1 MAGTSHNPLRPSR
14 PLRQS
19 TVYLLFLLVL
29 AVLVFA
35 ITQVSSSPVTGS
47 TAVDVFN
54 SFIGIMLQGIAF
66 LIVGVLLSSAV
77 RIFIP
82 VSFFERVFGAH
93 ADNSRRSVRYVLRLV
108 SGMCAAVL
116 CGLLLPVCDCAVI
129 PLFASLVRKRVPLP
143 AAVTFLLCAPVAN
156 PIVVW
161 STYYSFNGSWAAVL
175 QRSGYGILVSVVVGM
190 LFALFPVKYDIFKK
204 PDSHDSVNS
213 ADADNIQG
221 PSTGHHHKKVPEKA
235 TCAQMLTI
243 YLEDARDEFF
253 SVGGYLLIGALIAS
267 ALGASALTAV
277 LKSWPHGS
285 GTLPAGLVL
294 LAVMMLAGFVMSVCS
309 SSDAVIGRSFSTY
322 IPFDSVL
329 GFLVFG
335 PMMDIKNVLMLQSRF
350 NRRFIMRL
358 VLSVAGTCFAAMAVR
373 LVVVMI

>member
-1 MAGTSHNPLRPSR
+1 
-14 PLRQS
+14 
-19 TVYLLFLLVL
+19 
-29 AVLVFA
+29 
-35 ITQVSSSPVTGS
+35 
-47 TAVDVFN
+47 
-54 SFIGIMLQGIAF
+54 
-66 LIVGVLLSSAV
+66 
-77 RIFIP
+77 
-82 VSFFERVFGAH
+82 
-93 ADNSRRSVRYVLRLV
+93 
-108 SGMCAAVL
+108 
-116 CGLLLPVCDCAVI
+116 
-129 PLFASLVRKRVPLP
+129 
-143 AAVTFLLCAPVAN
+143 
-156 PIVVW
+156 
-161 STYYSFNGSWAAVL
+161 
-175 QRSGYGILVSVVVGM
+175 
-190 LFALFPVKYDIFKK
+190 
-204 PDSHDSVNS
+204 
-213 ADADNIQG
+213 
-221 PSTGHHHKKVPEKA
+221 HHKKVPEKA

-243 YLEDARDEFF
+243 YLEDSRDEFF

-277 LKSWPHGS
+277 LKSWSHGS
-285 GTLPAGLVL
+285 GTLLAGLVL

>member
-1 MAGTSHNPLRPSR
+1 M
-14 PLRQS
+14 
-19 TVYLLFLLVL
+19 
-29 AVLVFA
+29 
-35 ITQVSSSPVTGS
+35 
-47 TAVDVFN
+47 
-54 SFIGIMLQGIAF
+54 
-66 LIVGVLLSSAV
+66 
-77 RIFIP
+77 
-82 VSFFERVFGAH
+82 
-93 ADNSRRSVRYVLRLV
+93 
-108 SGMCAAVL
+108 
-116 CGLLLPVCDCAVI
+116 
-129 PLFASLVRKRVPLP
+129 PLP

-213 ADADNIQG
+213 AEADNIQD